1 MLPSETMIWQ
11 PEFTDKTLSRKP
23 GAVQVISQ
31 IDKLEYVV
39 KVQRNQSNPTM
50 FNKIVV
56 FFQ

>member
-1 MLPSETMIWQ
+1 MSGNI
-11 PEFTDKTLSRKP
+11 
-23 GAVQVISQ
+23 GANP
-31 IDKLEYVV
+31 V

>member
-1 MLPSETMIWQ
+1 
-11 PEFTDKTLSRKP
+11 
-23 GAVQVISQ
+23 
-31 IDKLEYVV
+31 KLEYVV

>member
-1 MLPSETMIWQ
+1 M
-11 PEFTDKTLSRKP
+11 
-23 GAVQVISQ
+23 ISQ

-50 FNKIVV
+50 VNKIVV

>member
-1 MLPSETMIWQ
+1 
-11 PEFTDKTLSRKP
+11 
-23 GAVQVISQ
+23 
-31 IDKLEYVV
+31 EYVV

>member
-1 MLPSETMIWQ
+1 
-11 PEFTDKTLSRKP
+11 
-23 GAVQVISQ
+23 
-31 IDKLEYVV
+31 VV

>member
-1 MLPSETMIWQ
+1 M
-11 PEFTDKTLSRKP
+11 
-23 GAVQVISQ
+23 ISQ

-39 KVQRNQSNPTM
+39 KVQRNQFNPTM

>member
-1 MLPSETMIWQ
+1 
-11 PEFTDKTLSRKP
+11 
-23 GAVQVISQ
+23 
-31 IDKLEYVV
+31 